1 MIDLHTHSSASDGD
15 LSPSAL
21 IEKAAQAGLKTI
33 ALSDHDTIAGLEE
46 AGKAAQSRNIRFIP
60 GIELDIQTAI
70 AQNEDSG
77 GDTAGVRPGF
87 PPISGEFHL
96 LGLGISDFSGEF
108 LDTLAWLRGARERRN
123 HKMVEKMR
131 AAGIDV
137 DYEEIRSFAG
147 GVDGVR
153 ARIVGRP
160 HFGAFLVSRKLV
172 KSQEQAFGRWLGKGR
187 PFYAPREGLEFE
199 NAAKLVHE
207 AGGIAVLAHPKS
219 LHVSWGRLPTLLAF
233 LKEKGLDGVE
243 AWHPAAT
250 VQFCKRLEELG
261 RSLGLCITAGSDYH
275 GSARPERKLG
285 YTAGGRMIGEEY
297 AQMVTDAL

>member
-15 LSPSAL
+15 LPPSSL
-21 IEKAAQAGLKTI
+21 IEKAAKVGLETI
-33 ALSDHDTIAGLEE
+33 ALTDHDTIAGLEE

-60 GIELDIQTAI
+60 GIELEIQTMAV
-70 AQNEDSG
+70 QNGDSAAE
-77 GDTAGVRPGF
+77 TAEPRPDF

-96 LGLGISDFSGEF
+96 LGLGISHFSNEF
-108 LDTLAWLRGARERRN
+108 VDTLAWLGGARDRRN
-123 HKMVEKMR
+123 QKMVEKMR
-131 AAGIDV
+131 AAGIDA

-147 GVDGVR
+147 GIDGAP
-153 ARIVGRP
+153 ARIVARP

-172 KSQEQAFGRWLGKGR
+172 KNQEQAFGRWLGKGR
-187 PFYAPREGLEFE
+187 PFYAPREGLGFE
-199 NAAKLVHE
+199 SAARLVHE
-207 AGGIAVLAHPKS
+207 AGGIAILAHPKS

-250 VQFCKRLEELG
+250 VQFCKRLEELA
-261 RSLGLCITAGSDYH
+261 RSLGLCNTAGSDFH

-285 YTAGGRMIGEEY
+285 YTAGGRKI
-297 AQMVTDAL
+297 DAAYLPPI